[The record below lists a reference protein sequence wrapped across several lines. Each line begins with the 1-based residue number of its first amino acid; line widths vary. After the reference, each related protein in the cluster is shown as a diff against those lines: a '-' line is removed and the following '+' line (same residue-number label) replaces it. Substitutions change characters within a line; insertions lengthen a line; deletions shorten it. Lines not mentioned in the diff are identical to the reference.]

1 MSLGSARRD
10 EHVRLDRW
18 REGLPSSTVKFDLEQ
33 AIECINDDKCMQVM
47 LQHLHVHNEDS
58 GGQHASEAAGVS
70 RGERHGVTP
79 RSCSPVR
86 WHARLRRLLTGV
98 ARAFYAEQLYRPE
111 DSHYQ
116 ATSAISTCAIL
127 LAIALMH
134 LRWTKLA

>member
-33 AIECINDDKCMQVM
+33 AIESINDDKCMQVM

-79 RSCSPVR
+79 RSCSLSCALACTTSPSIDR
-86 WHARLRRLLTGV
+86 REACLLR
-98 ARAFYAEQLYRPE
+98 
-111 DSHYQ
+111 
-116 ATSAISTCAIL
+116 
-127 LAIALMH
+127 
-134 LRWTKLA
+134 